1 MPHAVDESGFG
12 AHHSAMPSVE
22 FQLLKGLP
30 RIVGSFGSMG
40 DLTSTTAAQAA
51 AACDLAEIRLDL
63 IFAGG
68 TRPESRMWGHL
79 QALPLLFT
87 ARRKDEGGALEMD
100 DQTREGLL
108 LDVLGDAALVDIEVA
123 SISTMSGVISEM
135 KRRGM
140 PWIASFHDFKKLP
153 EAAVLADALESA
165 RAAGASAFK
174 LAAKLESPDDVARLA
189 SFQLDVE
196 DFLVSTMGM
205 GPLAPVSRLLCA
217 QCGSVLNYG
226 FLGQTA
232 TAPGQWDSASLRHA
246 VRNLVNFKKNP
257 APEA

>member
-1 MPHAVDESGFG
+1 MPN
-12 AHHSAMPSVE
+12 VE
-22 FQLLKGLP
+22 FQLLKGHP
-30 RIVGSFGSMG
+30 RIVGSFGSAE
-40 DLTSTTAAQAA
+40 DLATTSVTQATS
-51 AACDLAEIRLDL
+51 ACDLAEIRLDL
-63 IFAGG
+63 ILAGG
-68 TRPESRMWGHL
+68 KRPERQIWGHL
-79 QALPLLFT
+79 QGLPLLFT
-87 ARRKDEGGALEMD
+87 ARRRDEGGALD
-100 DQTREGLL
+100 IDHQTREGLL

-123 SISTMSGVISEM
+123 SISAMGGVIAEM
-135 KRRGM
+135 KRRGL

-153 EAAVLADALESA
+153 EAEVLAEALQSA

-174 LAAKLESPDDVARLA
+174 LAANLESPDDVARLA
-189 SFQLDVE
+189 SFQLDVD

-232 TAPGQWDSASLRHA
+232 TAPGQWDAASLGHA

-257 APEA
+257 APGA